1 LKNPIHLN
9 YRLDKTILNQNQ
21 APFTKGIG
29 YALQKSRIKG
39 LTCGPCFANF
49 KAIENRLAKGG
60 GQMSNILGII
70 GGVIAIIV
78 GLIFLIVWWSMF
90 VKALMA
96 VVPILLILIGLGLLV
111 YFISEI
117 KSKLQM
123 KKEEPQT
130 PEEKKP

>member
-1 LKNPIHLN
+1 
-9 YRLDKTILNQNQ
+9 
-21 APFTKGIG
+21 
-29 YALQKSRIKG
+29 
-39 LTCGPCFANF
+39 
-49 KAIENRLAKGG
+49 
-60 GQMSNILGII
+60 MSNILGII